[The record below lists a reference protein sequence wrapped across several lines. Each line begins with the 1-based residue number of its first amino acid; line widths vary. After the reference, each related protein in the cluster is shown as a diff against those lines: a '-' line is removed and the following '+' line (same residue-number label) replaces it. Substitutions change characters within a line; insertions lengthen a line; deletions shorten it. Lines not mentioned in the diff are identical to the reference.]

1 MVSVNGPRET
11 YSQTKMFR
19 SWYYLGSQAV
29 SRELKFYDSDQVLD
43 LKIMFPNTSQPS
55 IFESGIPT
63 SRILTKMN
71 SQFLDSV
78 QRDVMLDKNRPT
90 PGWDILGNLRIP
102 TRPLAHADLA
112 KLDKKGW
119 WDPLWWQDSHM
130 TGVQTW
136 ASLTGVPFFAAWRWP
151 HLDQNLDP
159 KQPDSNPKNFPYG
172 RWEVRDKIV
181 GKGVLSMAY
190 IHANCSYPKLL
201 DKTLY
206 PGVSPFTRTVLNMTN
221 STLPSIQVSE
231 LWKDSTISSIC
242 NLTETKVELEVL
254 CTAGGC
260 TSTKVKETLGFAL
273 SSSIFKNRTA
283 ATLFLDNL
291 QLSNGSATSDSAD
304 DAATMDVI
312 NNKWGLF
319 EVWKQNRNPSS
330 RIADR
335 MTDSSSYNL
344 GRLLNTYLSLSQQIL
359 QDTSTDHLL
368 DVFRGVK
375 KDPGMV
381 FATVE
386 GAPYEPQYRLSL
398 LWMIIDIIGC
408 VVLLVAAS
416 AAIWL
421 RVRTLAP
428 DIFGYVSS
436 LTRENPMITLPE
448 GGSTLNGIDRARM
461 LRGVKVRIADISGQD
476 GVGRVGLAMKDS
488 SQENVTELKKGKPY
502 V

>member
-1 MVSVNGPRET
+1 VVSANGSIEI
-11 YSQTKMFR
+11 YSQANMCR

-29 SRELKFYDSDQVLD
+29 SRELKFYDSDPILD
-43 LKIMFPNTSQPS
+43 LKIMYPNTSQPS
-55 IFESGIPT
+55 IFESGMPT
-63 SRILTKMN
+63 SRILTRMN
-71 SQFLDSV
+71 SQFVDAV
-78 QRDVMLDKNRPT
+78 QGDMMLDKFRPT

-102 TRPLAHADLA
+102 SRPSAYADLA

-119 WDPLWWQDSHM
+119 WDPHWWREGHM
-130 TGVQTW
+130 TGAQTW
-136 ASLTGVPFFAAWRWP
+136 ASFIGVPFFAAWRWP
-151 HLDQNLDP
+151 HVDQDLDP
-159 KQPDSNPKNFPYG
+159 KQPDSNPNNFPYG

-201 DKTLY
+201 DKSLY
-206 PGVSPFTRTVLNMTN
+206 PGVSPFTKTVLNTTN
-221 STLPSIQVSE
+221 STLPTIQISE

-242 NLTETKVELEVL
+242 NLTETRVKLEVL
-254 CTAGGC
+254 CTASGC
-260 TSTKVKETLGFAL
+260 TSTKAKESLGFAL

-291 QLSNGSATSDSAD
+291 QLSNGSANSDRAD

-319 EVWKQNRNPSS
+319 EVWKQNPNPSS
-330 RIADR
+330 QIASH

-344 GRLLNTYLSLSQQIL
+344 ERLLNTYLSLSQQIL
-359 QDTSTDHLL
+359 QDTSTNHLL

-375 KDPGMV
+375 KDPRIV
-381 FATVE
+381 FATVK

-398 LWMIIDIIGC
+398 FWMIIDCIGC

-421 RVRTLAP
+421 RIRTLAP

-436 LTRENPMITLPE
+436 LTRENPMITLPD

-476 GVGRVGLAMKDS
+476 GVGRVGLAMKNS